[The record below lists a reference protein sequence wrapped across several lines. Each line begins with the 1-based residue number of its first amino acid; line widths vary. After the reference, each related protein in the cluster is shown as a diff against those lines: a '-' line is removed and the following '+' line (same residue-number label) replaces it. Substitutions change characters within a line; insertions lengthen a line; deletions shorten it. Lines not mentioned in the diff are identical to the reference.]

1 MSLKKQI
8 MLSVT
13 GLVIMLV
20 LLLGASFAFFSYS
33 HVEEQNNSIHTGQ
46 IVFDFEDIKEIKMNN
61 QFPISYEE
69 AKNEKEGNPDNNSM
83 IMKFKVSGY
92 NTLNNGMNYRLLITK
107 GDDDSTDLLDDSIV
121 YAQIVAPTV
130 TPGYSVNDFGYNE
143 DKSFGQTG
151 TGAPLT
157 GLNSGKELKLL
168 DGNIHTAAESAS
180 QEFIIIVWI
189 DSSKVV
195 ISDTMNRDKNN
206 RAIAIDDPVNGLVGA
221 KENDIGKLV
230 YRTSEYSKKSI
241 SIKIKAI
248 NF

>member
-1 MSLKKQI
+1 MTLKKQI

-33 HVEEQNNSIHTGQ
+33 HVEDQNNSIHTGS
-46 IVFDFEDIKEIKMNN
+46 IIFDFEDLKEITLNN

-92 NTLNNGMNYRLLITK
+92 NTLNNGMNYRLLITS
-107 GDDDSTDLLDDSIV
+107 GDNNGADLFDDSII
-121 YAQIVAPTV
+121 YAQIIAPTI
-130 TPGYSVNDFGYNE
+130 TPGYSVTDYGVNE
-143 DKSFGQTG
+143 DKTFGENG
-151 TGAPLT
+151 KGAPLT
-157 GLNSGKELKLL
+157 GINSGKELKLL
-168 DGNIHTAAESAS
+168 DGNIHTAASSAS
-180 QEFIIIVWI
+180 QEFVIIVWI
-189 DSSKVV
+189 DSSKVL
-195 ISDTMNRDKNN
+195 ISDTINRDSNN
-206 RAIAIDDPVNGLVGA
+206 RAIAVDDLNKELVAA
-221 KENDIGKLV
+221 KEEDVGKLV
-230 YRTSEYSKKSI
+230 YRTNEFSKKSI